1 MKGLEEFLE
10 GGDQKLKEKVV
21 KFGVV
26 NELDWSA
33 LVIIADGTVPD
44 RVLLA
49 KILKRLLRDN
59 PDSKLSTTKPFPQ
72 SKLY

>member
-1 MKGLEEFLE
+1 MEFLE
-10 GGDQKLKEKVV
+10 GSEQKIKETVV

-26 NELDWSA
+26 SELDWSA
-33 LVIIADGTVPD
+33 LVIVAVGTVLD